1 VNTMEELLLQADELT
16 SKEIRD
22 LINALRALLEEKES
36 EDVDIKIGDEV
47 EFEIKKG
54 VLASGTVTHV
64 TPKRVQVKVHEAAGD
79 TTAPT
84 NAINVTFSAPE
95 QDPLA
100 DEESDYDE

>member
-1 VNTMEELLLQADELT
+1 MEDLLLQADELNT
-16 SKEIRD
+16 NEIRD
-22 LINALRALLEEKES
+22 LINALKALLEEKET
-36 EDVDIKIGDEV
+36 EDVEVKIGDQV

-84 NAINVTFSAPE
+84 RALTVTFSAPE
-95 QDPLA
+95 ESEVPSV
-100 DEESDYDE
+100 EEYDDRL

>member
-1 VNTMEELLLQADELT
+1 MEDLLLQADDLT
-16 SKEIRD
+16 TNQIRD
-22 LINALRALLEEKES
+22 LINALRALLEEKEA
-36 EDVDIKIGDEV
+36 EDVEVKIGDQI

-84 NAINVTFSAPE
+84 RSVSVTYSAPE
-95 QDPLA
+95 ESEVPSV
-100 DEESDYDE
+100 EEYEDRL

>member
-1 VNTMEELLLQADELT
+1 MTSDEFASMIGRNDRFAMLLVEVP
-16 SKEIRD
+16 KIF
-22 LINALRALLEEKES
+22 
-36 EDVDIKIGDEV
+36 VIGDEV

>member
-1 VNTMEELLLQADELT
+1 MEDLLLQADDLNT
-16 SKEIRD
+16 NEIRD
-22 LINALRALLEEKES
+22 LINALKALLEEKEA
-36 EDVDIKIGDEV
+36 EDVEVKIGDQV

-84 NAINVTFSAPE
+84 RSLNVTFSAPE

-100 DEESDYDE
+100 DEEGDYDE